1 MSAVPVPAEKHEA
14 PGQHTG
20 GLSLPKTLW
29 WLPSRIVIHT
39 GRGWI
44 TLHHPYDT
52 AKTFSQETLG
62 VSPIGTDGWA
72 YFCGWDVDHGGWET
86 VQALL
91 QALPSGAIPL
101 VSRSGG
107 RNGKGHHLWC
117 FPTDPIPVDVAVV
130 FAAEIRRLA
139 GIPCEA
145 FPTSRN
151 SRCFKWPGSYHPET
165 GVQETFV
172 DIRTGGETEL
182 DTQAVLEMLAAGMLR
197 TPTRVF
203 YQVAARSPLA
213 PSVLTRRLQD
223 RPTSSKDNQA
233 PIKQQ
238 SSKTQAPAEAPA
250 RDPSMLESLARD
262 ERLAAWLMRQAG
274 RKPVPIGRSF
284 WCILHRERHPSAAFH
299 RTEDGRLLYH
309 DMHASKHD
317 TPEWLTLGE
326 VYAAL
331 RTGHVRRLRP
341 HESAMWLAKAG
352 IDANILPPSTFN
364 ATLLA
369 NSTFQAW
376 VGTTSENNCDVYMS
390 GCSHPAPPDPEV
402 TKVWECCIEQT
413 KVALVCGFAEILA
426 SARFLAREA
435 GVELWEANKAANLL
449 AVLGFLEKVPS
460 GGRGDRWRMLTPK
473 LEDVLVRW
481 ELLGRPSLR
490 EFNAKLVAE
499 KLGEDVARAVFRR

>member
-1 MSAVPVPAEKHEA
+1 
-14 PGQHTG
+14 
-20 GLSLPKTLW
+20 LDTLW
-29 WLPSRIVIHT
+29 WTPCRITVHT

-62 VSPIGTDGWA
+62 VSPIGTNGWA

-107 RNGKGHHLWC
+107 RNGKGYHVRC
-117 FPTDPIPVDVAVV
+117 FSAEPLPVDVAVT
-130 FAAEIRRLA
+130 FAAEVRRVA

-151 SRCFKWPGSYHPET
+151 SKCLKWPGSLHPET
-165 GVQETFV
+165 GVQEAFV
-172 DIRTGGETEL
+172 DIRTDGTTEL
-182 DTQAVLEMLAAGMLR
+182 DTPAVLDMLRSGLLR
-197 TPTRVF
+197 TPAQVF
-203 YQVAARSPLA
+203 YRVAANSPLA
-213 PSVLTRRLQD
+213 PPILTGRFRD
-223 RPTSSKDNQA
+223 RPAPRKANTEAGAQA
-233 PIKQQ
+233 GAQ
-238 SSKTQAPAEAPA
+238 APA
-250 RDPSMLESLARD
+250 RDSSLLEALARN
-262 ERLAAWLMRQAG
+262 EKLAEWLLRQAG

-284 WCILHRERHPSAAFH
+284 WCIFHRERHPSAAFH
-299 RTEDGRLLYH
+299 GTEDGRLLYH
-309 DMHASKHD
+309 DMHASKYG

-331 RTGHVRRLRP
+331 STGHVRKLRP
-341 HESAMWLAKAG
+341 HESAVWLAKAA
-352 IDANILPPSTFN
+352 IAANILPPSTFN

-369 NSTFQAW
+369 NSTFQGWLGA
-376 VGTTSENNCDVYMS
+376 TSENNSDVYMS
-390 GCSHPAPPDPEV
+390 GCSHPDSPEV
-402 TKVWECCIEQT
+402 TAAKVWECIVEQARVT
-413 KVALVCGFAEILA
+413 QVCGFGEILA

-460 GGRGDRWRMLTPK
+460 GGRGDRWRVLTPA
-473 LEDVLVRW
+473 LEDVLARW
-481 ELLGRPSLR
+481 QALGRPSLR
-490 EFNAKLVAE
+490 EFNRKLVAE
-499 KLGEDVARAVFRR
+499 RLGEDVARAVFRR